1 LDTCHEN
8 YEGEHFTQ
16 SAFTIDWEAKK
27 ATCPQGNVSASWSDQ
42 RKSSGTP
49 VSRVHFTAQDCAV
62 CPVRGKCTKAANGK
76 WGRSLTL
83 LPQTQQ
89 EALED
94 RRRDQLTDQW
104 QQRYNTRA
112 GVEGTISQAVR
123 RTRIR
128 TRYTGLPKTHLG
140 HVFAATAINIIRF
153 DAWLNG
159 TPLGGTRTSHLARL
173 ELAA

>member
-1 LDTCHEN
+1 MTNLATGRATDPHK
-8 YEGEHFTQ
+8 GAK
-16 SAFTIDWEAKK
+16 SPKK